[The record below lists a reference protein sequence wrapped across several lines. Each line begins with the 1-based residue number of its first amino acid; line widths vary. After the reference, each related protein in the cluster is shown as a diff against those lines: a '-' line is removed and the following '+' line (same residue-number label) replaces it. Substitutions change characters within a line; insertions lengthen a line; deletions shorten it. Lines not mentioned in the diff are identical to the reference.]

1 MSRLLPHG
9 HLSCRT
15 GGKKR
20 RIISADEVGDNV
32 EHCQFETVGVYT
44 LSDETKQ
51 EQSHREEGWGLHKL
65 TYLWAKNDCILY
77 SFIKKK

>member
-1 MSRLLPHG
+1 M
-9 HLSCRT
+9 
-15 GGKKR
+15 
-20 RIISADEVGDNV
+20 

-77 SFIKKK
+77 SFINKKKVRLMSKIASV